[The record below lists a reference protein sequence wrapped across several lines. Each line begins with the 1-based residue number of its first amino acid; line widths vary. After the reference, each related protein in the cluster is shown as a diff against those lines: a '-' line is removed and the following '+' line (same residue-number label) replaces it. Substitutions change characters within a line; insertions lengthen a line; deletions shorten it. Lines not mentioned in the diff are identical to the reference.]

1 MANDEFLDKHNR
13 KSGFV
18 CNRTKWRVTGSNTQ
32 RFFSIFKKS
41 AKNAQISAEKLGVYI
56 PFEDF
61 YSTYLLATWK
71 AIEDYRLERKKKE
84 LKFKNLFLYRLA
96 IAEKDV
102 WRLYK
107 KSSNNKNDKNRI
119 TYDAGRW
126 QSLDP
131 GFIESQS
138 SVEIDSTINL
148 KEMVCN
154 YQKQEPLD
162 GFFFSLL
169 VEGFTC
175 SEAAKIM
182 FSEKDYHPSVR
193 KRVERMKKR
202 LKKYLLQEKYFLN
215 TVTNS
220 KKSQHI

>member
-1 MANDEFLDKHNR
+1 MMSFWISITE
-13 KSGFV
+13 
-18 CNRTKWRVTGSNTQ
+18 RVDLYVTEPNGELLEAIL
-32 RFFSIFKKS
+32 RDFFPYLKKS

-107 KSSNNKNDKNRI
+107 KSSNNKNDKNGI

-138 SVEIDSTINL
+138 SVEIDSTIDL

-154 YQKQEPLD
+154 YQKQAPLD

-169 VEGFTC
+169 VGGFTC

>member
-1 MANDEFLDKHNR
+1 MMSFWISITE
-13 KSGFV
+13 
-18 CNRTKWRVTGSNTQ
+18 RVDLYVTEPNGELLEAIL
-32 RFFSIFKKS
+32 RDFFPYLKKS

-61 YSTYLLATWK
+61 YSTYLFATWK

-107 KSSNNKNDKNRI
+107 KSSNNKNDKNGI

-138 SVEIDSTINL
+138 SVEIDSSIDL
-148 KEMVCN
+148 KELVCD
-154 YQKQEPLD
+154 YQKQAPLD
-162 GFFFSLL
+162 GLFFSLL

-182 FSEKDYHPSVR
+182 FFEKEYHPSVR
-193 KRVERMKKR
+193 KRVERMKNR
-202 LKKYLLQEKYFLN
+202 LKKYLLQEKYFIN
-215 TVTNS
+215 PVTNS
-220 KKSQHI
+220 KESQHI